1 MGMDVKNYAVMV
13 FVMNLKARTL
23 IHAQVTVPATLMVT
37 VIHMKLLPHAH
48 LIALVVIIYVTL
60 ALAKVLTIVNMTVL
74 AMPITIVNLS
84 EDAEHCPRDCG
95 PKAWY
100 GQGEGHDANDGED
113 GTNQQYDGSYG
124 YGDMNSG
131 SDESSTSDSDC
142 LDNDKPCVSHDDCC

>member
-48 LIALVVIIYVTL
+48 LIALEVIIYVTL

-74 AMPITIVNLS
+74 AMPITIVNLGRTQNI
-84 EDAEHCPRDCG
+84 AL
-95 PKAWY
+95 
-100 GQGEGHDANDGED
+100 
-113 GTNQQYDGSYG
+113 GTVVRKHRTVRVKGMTQMMERMAQTNNMTEVT
-124 YGDMNSG
+124 DM
-131 SDESSTSDSDC
+131 
-142 LDNDKPCVSHDDCC
+142 VI